1 MSEFLEE
8 LLNQHVSLLSRFE
21 KLENQHFFELKE
33 LKLSLKNRNKQK
45 KTTLKMQL
53 HQLETLVNTLRQ
65 DLDDRNRNIAD
76 LRTSFD
82 ENLKVYIE
90 NLT

>member
-8 LLNQHVSLLSRFE
+8 LLNHHVSLLSRFE

-45 KTTLKMQL
+45 KTALKLQM
-53 HQLETLVNTLRQ
+53 HQIETFSQSLKQELELKN
-65 DLDDRNRNIAD
+65 NNIAE
-76 LRTSFD
+76 LRMAFD
-82 ENLKVYIE
+82 ENLKVFS
-90 NLT
+90 